1 MRKRIYARESRY
13 LASRFSV
20 YNNPAGKLKI
30 LLPLFG
36 SRVCLLSL
44 LRGQERERERGSIVR
59 AREYNNHGEGDNGQR
74 LILRFPAIT
83 RPPPVNKTM
92 SLYVY
97 AHVDSA

>member
-44 LRGQERERERGSIVR
+44 LRGQEREREREVRLSGRANIIITERAIMDSGLFYDFPQLR
-59 AREYNNHGEGDNGQR
+59 ARR
-74 LILRFPAIT
+74 LSI
-83 RPPPVNKTM
+83 KQ
-92 SLYVY
+92 
-97 AHVDSA
+97 